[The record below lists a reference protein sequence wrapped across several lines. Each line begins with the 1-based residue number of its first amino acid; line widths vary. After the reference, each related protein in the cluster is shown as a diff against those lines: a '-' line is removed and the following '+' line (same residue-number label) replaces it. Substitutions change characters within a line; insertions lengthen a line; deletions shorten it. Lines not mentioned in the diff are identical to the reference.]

1 VRLEAG
7 VAMTTEQ
14 LRIKKILPRHR
25 EIMRRLILGMT
36 QTDIARD
43 LGMSITHVNIITNS
57 PLFKLE
63 LSKEQSKR
71 TEQITRI
78 QDSLYDGAEK
88 AIVLHNTIIENEELP
103 LSIRQR
109 SATDIASIAIR
120 SLAKLSKNDA
130 VAGATVPY
138 EQRLKEVVYREV
150 TTSASPPPQDAPFD
164 SDVSGAS
171 PPLSRE
177 EIEKIEWDESE
188 VDDDNGGSPLDDP
201 PLDLAEDEDLVRPA

>member
-1 VRLEAG
+1 
-7 VAMTTEQ
+7 MTTEQ

>member
-1 VRLEAG
+1 
-7 VAMTTEQ
+7 
-14 LRIKKILPRHR
+14 
-25 EIMRRLILGMT
+25 MRRLILGMS

-88 AIVLHNTIIENEELP
+88 AIVLHNAIIDNVELP

-120 SLAKLSKNDA
+120 SLAKLSKNDNGA
-130 VAGATVPY
+130 SATVPY
-138 EQRLKEVVYREV
+138 EQRLKEVIYREV
-150 TTSASPPPQDAPFD
+150 STSASPPPQDTPFD
-164 SDVSGAS
+164 DDVSGVS
-171 PPLSRE
+171 PPLSKE
-177 EIEKIEWDESE
+177 EVERIEWDESDL
-188 VDDDNGGSPLDDP
+188 DDDNGGSPLDDP
-201 PLDLAEDEDLVRPA
+201 PLDLVKGEDVLRPA

>member
-1 VRLEAG
+1 
-7 VAMTTEQ
+7 MTTEQ

-201 PLDLAEDEDLVRPA
+201 PLDLSEDEDLVRPA